1 MRALLAVVV
10 AALVALA
17 SASAG
22 LRGAAGGQEQ
32 LAAGGQEQLAAE
44 WARQTQ
50 ACTIKG
56 QMCFTPAGFMG
67 LCTNNPIKIG
77 TLQCST
83 VGNTKD
89 YTAFTNTV
97 HARATPNAVPRTN
110 SASSRG
116 SAHNGKPAA

>member
-22 LRGAAGGQEQ
+22 LRGT
-32 LAAGGQEQLAAE
+32 AGGQEQLAAE